1 MALSN
6 IVVTDDNATPEFA
19 EDDFNPSAVLGANG
33 KNIGDLDADGLLDT
47 TEVWK
52 YSASVIPAVQMTI
65 TPTAGGPTYDAGML
79 SYETLANGDIRVYY
93 RQDNNFNDNTYGTG
107 SDIGWTS
114 QGKTHKFG
122 DLTGSDKAGFEVRAS
137 DGTVLFRF
145 HQDYVTSS
153 STNIDGYTAY
163 SGYQSLGFSGGDGS
177 LVSGGT
183 LNAQAAT
190 LLKDFDSTLE
200 LNLNQAG
207 IANNGIAYTSM
218 TVNSPV
224 GDAGWDVVNGYY
236 FTSLPP
242 PSRAGRP
249 SVA

>member
-1 MALSN
+1 MSQSIDQIMRLAPVIPVIVIDRVEDAVPMAEAL
-6 IVVTDDNATPEFA
+6 VAGGLRVLEVTMRTPA
-19 EDDFNPSAVLGANG
+19 A
-33 KNIGDLDADGLLDT
+33 LDAIRANVTALDART
-47 TEVWK
+47 RANVI
-52 YSASVIPAVQMTI
+52 AGSVMTLGPAK
-65 TPTAGGPTYDAGML
+65 ATYDLIML
-79 SYETLANGDIRVYY
+79 DPP
-93 RQDNNFNDNTYGTG
+93 YGTG
-107 SDIGWTS
+107 AAADWSNG
-114 QGKTHKFG
+114 HKFG

-224 GDAGWDVVNGYY
+224 GDAGGDVVNGYY